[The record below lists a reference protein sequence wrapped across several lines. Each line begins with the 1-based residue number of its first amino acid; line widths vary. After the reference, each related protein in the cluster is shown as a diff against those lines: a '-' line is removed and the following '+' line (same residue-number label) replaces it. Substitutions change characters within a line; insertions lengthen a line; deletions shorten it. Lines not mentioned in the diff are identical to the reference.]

1 MGVPPDPRFAPV
13 ANAAAAGDRV
23 AWEELVRR
31 FDPVLRGVVRRF
43 RLRAHDVDDV
53 VQTTW
58 LLAFCHLDSLDDPAA
73 IGRWMIVVARREAL
87 RTLQRGVHEVTT
99 DEPVPPLV
107 SDSSTP
113 ETVALERERA
123 TAVTTAVRRLSGRQ
137 RDVLDAMLR
146 RPDRSYQDLSAE
158 LGMPIGSIG
167 PTRDRALE
175 RLRRDAALIDVMP

>member
-1 MGVPPDPRFAPV
+1 MGTVSDPPFAPV

-23 AWEELVRR
+23 AWDEIVRR
-31 FDPVLRGVVRRF
+31 FDPMLRGVVRRF
-43 RLRAHDVDDV
+43 RLQASDIDDV

-58 LLAFCHLDSLDDPAA
+58 LLAFCHLENLDDPAA

-87 RTLQRGVHEVTT
+87 RTLQRGVHEVMT
-99 DEPVPPLV
+99 DEPVPPIV
-107 SDSSTP
+107 NDASTP

-146 RPDRSYQDLSAE
+146 RPDRSYNDLSVE
-158 LGMPIGSIG
+158 LGIPIGSIG
-167 PTRDRALE
+167 PTRDRALV
-175 RLRRDAALIDVMP
+175 RLRQDTALIDVMS